1 MPYHFRREDR
11 ERIRDRAAPV
21 AKKEKE
27 LVITRVIEQECGLR
41 GDILTIS
48 YPAAIEYPL

>member
-27 LVITRVIEQECGLR
+27 LVITSVIEQDAACVAVPYP
-41 GDILTIS
+41 D
-48 YPAAIEYPL
+48 PAATEYPL